1 MNIIYYFWDEYFY
14 SDMKEAFEASGA
26 TVFTTDKKLTD
37 YSDASQCNEIFDKF
51 IDSDIDIIF
60 SFDYYPAI
68 AEYAHIHLT
77 KYVSFVYDC
86 PHLTLYSNTILYD
99 EIYLFIFD
107 KIQCDEIRKL
117 GAKHV
122 FHQQMVTNAERM
134 SSTEVQGYNYDISF
148 IGSLYSNTNYD
159 KIAYLPPKIKGFL
172 DGLISAQCLITEGDI
187 INHSLTD
194 SQIEEISKYV
204 QIELDPRYSYNRRII
219 FEDFIREKVSSLDRI
234 NALMGL
240 AKYFNVDVF
249 SNVDESAKKMF
260 HRTLNFNPPVDY
272 YNELPVVYRTSQI
285 NLNITIRSIKSTWA
299 NRCLDIMASNGFLLS
314 NYKPELAENF
324 VDGEDCAIFFNTDDL
339 IQKADFYLK
348 NETLREQIAANG
360 CGKVKDNFTYNHAI
374 KNILG
379 NL

>member
-1 MNIIYYFWDEYFY
+1 
-14 SDMKEAFEASGA
+14 
-26 TVFTTDKKLTD
+26 
-37 YSDASQCNEIFDKF
+37 
-51 IDSDIDIIF
+51 
-60 SFDYYPAI
+60 
-68 AEYAHIHLT
+68 
-77 KYVSFVYDC
+77 
-86 PHLTLYSNTILYD
+86 
-99 EIYLFIFD
+99 
-107 KIQCDEIRKL
+107 
-117 GAKHV
+117 
-122 FHQQMVTNAERM
+122 MVTNAERM

-260 HRTLNFNPPVDY
+260 HRTLNFNPPLDY

>member
-14 SDMKEAFEASGA
+14 SDMKEAFEESGA

-51 IDSDIDIIF
+51 IDSDIDFIF